1 MTADC
6 HHACELSPEPA
17 HPGRAIVCAGANA
30 ESSSAAAIALAER
43 VLVESMRWVAGR
55 EKICINKTVT
65 FDDVAATYFDAT
77 RAAAACKH
85 RPGADEGMAIA
96 PLTAAVDGSW
106 QIHQQ
111 RFVEQPSR
119 EACIELAGVNSKKM

>member
-17 HPGRAIVCAGANA
+17 HPGRASVCAGANA

-55 EKICINKTVT
+55 EKICINKTVP
-65 FDDVAATYFDAT
+65 FENVAATYCDAT
-77 RAAAACKH
+77 RVAAEYKH
-85 RPGADEGMAIA
+85 RRGSDEGMEDA
-96 PLTAAVDGSW
+96 PLATRVNVGC
-106 QIHQQ
+106 QIVYQMI
-111 RFVEQPSR
+111 VQPP
-119 EACIELAGVNSKKM
+119 